1 MSNSIKK
8 LYDEWSIQ
16 GFVLFSLLLQIILI
30 LFAPFRKRTGNV
42 MVISLIW
49 IAYLLADWAAIFALG
64 LISSRQKYTQKF
76 DDHADILVFWAPFL
90 LLHLGGPDTVTA
102 FSLED
107 NALWLRHLVGL
118 LSQVVTAIIVF
129 GQSLPSNKLWAP
141 TLLLVCCWNHQVW

>member
-49 IAYLLADWAAIFALG
+49 LAYSLADWAAIFALR
-64 LISSRQKYTQKF
+64 LISIRQKF
-76 DDHADILVFWAPFL
+76 DDHADILVF
-90 LLHLGGPDTVTA
+90 
-102 FSLED
+102 
-107 NALWLRHLVGL
+107 
-118 LSQVVTAIIVF
+118 
-129 GQSLPSNKLWAP
+129 
-141 TLLLVCCWNHQVW
+141 